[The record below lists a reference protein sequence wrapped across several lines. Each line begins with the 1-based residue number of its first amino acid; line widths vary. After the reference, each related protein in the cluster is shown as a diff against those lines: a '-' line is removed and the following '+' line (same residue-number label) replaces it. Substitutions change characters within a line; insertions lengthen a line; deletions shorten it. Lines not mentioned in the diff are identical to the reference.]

1 MNHPTVNQ
9 SVALRSEGQRL
20 IAMRWSR
27 FSRWRKTHPRGTNW
41 LLLVINLVLT
51 AFFLILSAVP
61 QEEPIGVGHLLLLFI
76 SNLAF
81 SIGIFWRKKI
91 PLELLTAAVLAELVY
106 GLMVNAQSPYLLTG
120 FTLVIFLYTL
130 ASVSSLGKT
139 ILGFCMSNALYIID
153 VLILFYVETS
163 SEDGFS
169 IAQKNLVTALI
180 LSGAISAFVLAFN
193 LVIVMMGRFA
203 HKNNEF
209 DRQVIERFAQTQV
222 LAASEERNRIA
233 REMHDVVAHSL
244 TVMITLA
251 DGARIV
257 GQRDPAR
264 AEEVLLELSNTG
276 RSALADMRR
285 TLGVLR
291 NPDGQ
296 ELNLLPAEGRSVDA
310 RENLE
315 ELVSSFAATGLPV
328 TFDYEGEEL
337 PTDNNLRL
345 SVYRIVQES
354 LTNALRYAKDAS
366 LVRVS
371 VRVHLPHIEVSVVDN
386 GSAAP
391 EGIPN
396 PLNNLGSG
404 KGLAGIRERAA
415 FYEGSVNAGR
425 NDRGGWTTHV
435 HLIWQPP
442 VLSARFPHPE

>member
-1 MNHPTVNQ
+1 MNHQTVDQ

-27 FSRWRKTHPRGTNW
+27 FGRWRKTHPRGTNW
-41 LLLVINLVLT
+41 LLVTISLLLT
-51 AFFLILSAVP
+51 AFFVTLSAVP
-61 QEEPIGVGHLLLLFI
+61 QDPLGIGHLLLLCV
-76 SNLAF
+76 SNTVF
-81 SIGIFWRKKI
+81 SVGIFWRKKI
-91 PLELLTAAVLAELVY
+91 PLALLTVATLAESVY
-106 GLMVNAQSPYLLTG
+106 GLTIDPQGTYMLTG
-120 FTLVIFLYTL
+120 FTSIIFLYTL
-130 ASVSSLGKT
+130 ATTSSLSKT
-139 ILGFCMSNALYIID
+139 ILGFCISSGAYILGIFLLLYID
-153 VLILFYVETS
+153 AS
-163 SEDGFS
+163 SETPSLTVDEHPVAVFVLLGS
-169 IAQKNLVTALI
+169 M
-180 LSGAISAFVLAFN
+180 SAFGLAFN

-209 DRQVIERFAQTQV
+209 DRQVIERFEQTQV

-310 RENLE
+310 RENLQ

-328 TFDYEGEEL
+328 IFDYEGEEL

-386 GSAAP
+386 GSTAP

-435 HLIWQPP
+435 RLVWQPP

>member
-1 MNHPTVNQ
+1 MNYPTVDQ

-41 LLLVINLVLT
+41 LLLVLNLLLT
-51 AFFLILSAVP
+51 AFLLIISAIP
-61 QEEPIGVGHLLLLFI
+61 QESPAAWHMAILCL

-81 SIGIFWRKKI
+81 GISIFWRKKI
-91 PLELLTAAVLAELVY
+91 PLTLLVVSTFTEFLY
-106 GLMVNAQSPYLLTG
+106 GLTVNLQSSYALTG
-120 FTLVIFLYTL
+120 FTSIIFLYTL
-130 ASVSSLGKT
+130 ATESSLPKT
-139 ILGFCMSNALYIID
+139 VAGYCISVVAYALGNILFLYTD
-153 VLILFYVETS
+153 TSLEVPSTSMDESPVATVMTLVLIV
-163 SEDGFS
+163 
-169 IAQKNLVTALI
+169 AL
-180 LSGAISAFVLAFN
+180 GLAFN

-257 GQRDPAR
+257 GQRDRTR

-296 ELNLLPAEGRSVDA
+296 ELNFLPAEGRSVDA

-315 ELVSSFAATGLPV
+315 ELVNSFAATGLPV

-337 PTDNNLRL
+337 PADNNLRL

-371 VRVHLPHIEVSVVDN
+371 VRVHLPHIEVSVIDN
-386 GSAAP
+386 GSTAP

-435 HLIWQPP
+435 HLIW
-442 VLSARFPHPE
+442 

>member
-1 MNHPTVNQ
+1 V
-9 SVALRSEGQRL
+9 VAYALG
-20 IAMRWSR
+20 
-27 FSRWRKTHPRGTNW
+27 N
-41 LLLVINLVLT
+41 
-51 AFFLILSAVP
+51 IL
-61 QEEPIGVGHLLLLFI
+61 
-76 SNLAF
+76 
-81 SIGIFWRKKI
+81 
-91 PLELLTAAVLAELVY
+91 
-106 GLMVNAQSPYLLTG
+106 
-120 FTLVIFLYTL
+120 FLYTDTSL
-130 ASVSSLGKT
+130 EVPSTSVDESPVAT
-139 ILGFCMSNALYIID
+139 VITLGFMVAL
-153 VLILFYVETS
+153 
-163 SEDGFS
+163 G
-169 IAQKNLVTALI
+169 
-180 LSGAISAFVLAFN
+180 LAFN

-209 DRQVIERFAQTQV
+209 DRQVIERFEQTQV

-257 GQRDPAR
+257 GQRDRAR
-264 AEEVLLELSNTG
+264 AEEVLLELSKTG

-296 ELNLLPAEGRSVDA
+296 ELNFLPAEGRSVDA

-315 ELVSSFAATGLPV
+315 ELVNSFAATGLPV

-337 PTDNNLRL
+337 PADNNLRL

-371 VRVHLPHIEVSVVDN
+371 VRVHLPHIEVSVIDN
-386 GSAAP
+386 GSTAP

-396 PLNNLGSG
+396 PSNNLGSG

-415 FYEGSVNAGR
+415 FYKGSVDAGR
-425 NDRGGWTTHV
+425 NDLGGWTTRV
-435 HLIWQPP
+435 RLVWQPTVP
-442 VLSARFPHPE
+442 SARFPHTE

>member
-1 MNHPTVNQ
+1 MNHQTVDQ

-41 LLLVINLVLT
+41 LLLVLNLVLT
-51 AFFLILSAVP
+51 AFLLMISAIP
-61 QEEPIGVGHLLLLFI
+61 QESPAAWYVAILCV

-81 SIGIFWRKKI
+81 GISIFWRKKI
-91 PLELLTAAVLAELVY
+91 PLTLLVVSTFTEFLY
-106 GLMVNAQSPYLLTG
+106 GLTVNLHSSYILTG
-120 FTLVIFLYTL
+120 FTSMIFLYTL
-130 ASVSSLGKT
+130 AAESSLPKTVAGYCISVVAYVLGNILFFYTDTSLEVSST
-139 ILGFCMSNALYIID
+139 SVDESPVATVITLGFMVAL
-153 VLILFYVETS
+153 
-163 SEDGFS
+163 G
-169 IAQKNLVTALI
+169 
-180 LSGAISAFVLAFN
+180 LAFN

-209 DRQVIERFAQTQV
+209 DRQVIERFEQTQV

-257 GQRDPAR
+257 GQRDRAR

-296 ELNLLPAEGRSVDA
+296 ELNLLPAEGRSADA

-337 PTDNNLRL
+337 PADNNLRL

-371 VRVHLPHIEVSVVDN
+371 VRVHLPHIEVSIIDN
-386 GSAAP
+386 GSTAP
-391 EGIPN
+391 EGIPT
-396 PLNNLGSG
+396 PSNNLGSG

-415 FYEGSVNAGR
+415 FYEGSVDAGR
-425 NDRGGWTTHV
+425 NDLGGWTTRV
-435 HLIWQPP
+435 HLVWQPT
-442 VLSARFPHPE
+442 VLSARFPHTE

>member
-1 MNHPTVNQ
+1 MNHQTVDQ

-27 FSRWRKTHPRGTNW
+27 FSRWRKNHPRGTNW
-41 LLLVINLVLT
+41 LLLALNL
-51 AFFLILSAVP
+51 FLSALFLVLSAVP
-61 QEEPIGVGHLLLLFI
+61 QESIGIGHLLLLCAG
-76 SNLAF
+76 NLVF
-81 SIGIFWRKKI
+81 SVGIFWRKKI
-91 PLELLTAAVLAELVY
+91 PLVLLTVAVVVELTY
-106 GLMVNAQSPYLLTG
+106 GLMVNPQSSYSLTG

-130 ASVSSLGKT
+130 AAVSSLGKT
-139 ILGFCMSNALYIID
+139 ILGYCIAGGAYIFSIFS
-153 VLILFYVETS
+153 LFYLEVLS
-163 SEDGFS
+163 GEDS
-169 IAQKNLVTALI
+169 QIAQESPLTLLIFFGVFSAL
-180 LSGAISAFVLAFN
+180 GLAFN
-193 LVIVMMGRFA
+193 LVITMMGRFA
-203 HKNNEF
+203 YKNNEF

-310 RENLE
+310 RENLQ

-386 GSAAP
+386 GSAAS

-435 HLIWQPP
+435 RLVWQPP